1 MDSFYR
7 VRKKCTN
14 VVLILMSIMGTIFD
28 ILRQVLSPE
37 EHEAAARNEHNF
49 DHPDAFD
56 FPLLIHTLQVI

>member
-7 VRKKCTN
+7 VREKCTN
-14 VVLILMSIMGTIFD
+14 VVLMSIMGTIFD

-56 FPLLIHTLQVI
+56 FPLLIHTLQVQ